1 MLYKNILVD
10 SLIKKITTKDVLF
23 NGYYTIDPYQNC
35 EFGCSYCDS
44 SQDKII
50 YVKINALDILKK
62 ELEKIPKSV
71 IIVGSVNDPYQN
83 AEKTF
88 KITRNLLRI
97 IKQKNFSCHI
107 LTKSD
112 LVLRDIDI
120 LSEIKNCSV
129 TISIIST
136 KNHISKIFEKN
147 VKSTNNRL
155 QTIKKLSDK
164 GVKTGLA
171 IIPILP
177 FLVEEEFE
185 NIVESAK
192 KYNAQYF
199 LFKPLELK
207 GDQKTLF
214 LDLLKN
220 YRSDLLNQYEELYK
234 DSYMPDDKY
243 IFKINKSLDELC
255 HTYNLKNQHNK

>member
-1 MLYKNILVD
+1 MLYKQIIVD
-10 SLIKKITTKDVLF
+10 SLIKKITKKDLLF
-23 NGYYTIDPYQNC
+23 NGKYTVDPYQNC
-35 EFGCSYCDS
+35 EFACSYCDS

-50 YVKINALDILKK
+50 YVKINAQEIFKK
-62 ELEKIPKSV
+62 ELKKIPKSL

-83 AEKTF
+83 AEKNF
-88 KITRNLLRI
+88 KITRNLLKI

-136 KNHISKIFEKN
+136 KSSISKIFEKN
-147 VKSTNNRL
+147 ARSTDIRL

-164 GVKTGLA
+164 GIKTGLA

-177 FLVEEEFE
+177 FLVEEEFK
-185 NIVESAK
+185 NIIESAK
-192 KYNAQYF
+192 KYNAQYI
-199 LFKPLELK
+199 LYKPLELR
-207 GDQKTLF
+207 GDQKILF

-220 YRSDLLNQYEELYK
+220 YRSDLLNKYEELYK
-234 DSYMPDDKY
+234 DSYMPDERY
-243 IFKINKSLDELC
+243 ISHINEILDELC
-255 HTYNLKNQHNK
+255 HINNLKNQHNK